1 MISPYKF
8 RETLYYDSTNPL
20 YDKAFLAKK
29 IFEHFQNISKENIA
43 LHKNKVNLITFSSL
57 FSLEHPVEV
66 LVQSKKEPKVSY
78 SINFGEVYKIILMIL
93 LFALF
98 FVKFSWWIYSII
110 AVFFSIAVV
119 TANIHYVNSYIKRN
133 IIAALSGFAT
143 VEETHI
149 SSKQKSWIKDPQKC
163 PACGEEVN
171 KYTTKCTNC
180 GLKIGG
186 KKSAK
191 ISNSTDPNIEV
202 TYILKK
208 ESNEKN
214 SR

>member
-8 RETLYYDSTNPL
+8 RETLYYDTTNPL
-20 YDKAFLAKK
+20 HDKVFLASK
-29 IFEHFQNISKENIA
+29 IFEHFQNINKDNIT
-43 LHKNKVNLITFSSL
+43 LHKNKVNFITFSSL

-66 LVQSKKEPKVSY
+66 VVQSKEEPKVNY
-78 SINFGEVYKIILMIL
+78 CINFGEVYKIILMIL

-110 AVFFSIAVV
+110 AVFFSVAVV
-119 TANIHYVNSYIKRN
+119 TANINYVNSYIKRN
-133 IIAALSGFAT
+133 IIAALSEFAK
-143 VEETHI
+143 VDETHI
-149 SSKQKSWIKDPQKC
+149 SSKQKSWMSDPQKC

-186 KKSAK
+186 KKVAK
-191 ISNSTDPNIEV
+191 TPNITV
-202 TYILKK
+202 PNVDITYILKK